1 MLIFI
6 QRKWMPFA
14 FALVVLVTNS
24 MNSASLQAVDA
35 TVVVFK
41 SQDVAPYDE
50 AVEGFK
56 EALHNNSAQ
65 ATFVVRSLNGDDT
78 KTKAVIEESLEIKPD
93 LIFTLGPSAT
103 KIVAEKTSA
112 IPIVSGM
119 ILKSDILKNSENVTG
134 IFLDYPIETQFA
146 WIKRFLP
153 DANTIGVI
161 YNPENNQTKV
171 DEAEMWADKSGFNLI
186 SEKISSPREIP
197 SALERLSKRV
207 DVLLGIPDKMV
218 YTQQTAKQILL
229 FSFRNRIPF
238 IGFSSSWVK
247 AGALYALDWNY
258 RDIGRECGDS
268 AVKIL
273 QGKNPHAL
281 SPNREKSIS
290 YSLNLKAAERMKID
304 FPEDL
309 VKAAKNVY

>member
-1 MLIFI
+1 MLLSIH
-6 QRKWMPFA
+6 RKWMPFA
-14 FALVVLVTNS
+14 FALAVLVSNTMS
-24 MNSASLQAVDA
+24 SASLQALDT

-41 SQDVAPYDE
+41 SQDSAPYNE
-50 AVEGFK
+50 ALAAFK
-56 EALHNNSAQ
+56 EVLHSKDAQ
-65 ATFVVRSLNGDDT
+65 ATCIVLSLNGDDT
-78 KTKAVIEESLEIKPD
+78 KTNAVIEEGFQIKPD
-93 LIFTLGPSAT
+93 LIFTLGSYAT
-103 KIVAEKTSA
+103 KIAAEKTSD

-119 ILKSDILKNSENVTG
+119 IMESDVLKNPGNITG
-134 IFLDYPIETQFA
+134 IFLDYSMETQFA
-146 WIKRFLP
+146 WMKRILP
-153 DANTIGVI
+153 DAKTIGVI
-161 YNPENNQTKV
+161 YNPENNQTKI
-171 DEAEMWADKSGFNLI
+171 DEAQVWADKSGFSLI
-186 SEKISSPREIP
+186 SEKVSSPREIP
-197 SALERLSKRV
+197 SSLKKLSKKI
-207 DVLLGIPDKMV
+207 DVLWGVPDKMV

-258 RDIGRECGDS
+258 RNIGRECGDS

-304 FPEDL
+304 FPEDI
-309 VKAAKNVY
+309 VKAANNVY

>member
-1 MLIFI
+1 
-6 QRKWMPFA
+6 
-14 FALVVLVTNS
+14 

-93 LIFTLGPSAT
+93 LIFTLGSSAT

-134 IFLDYPIETQFA
+134 IFP
-146 WIKRFLP
+146 
-153 DANTIGVI
+153 
-161 YNPENNQTKV
+161 
-171 DEAEMWADKSGFNLI
+171 
-186 SEKISSPREIP
+186 
-197 SALERLSKRV
+197 
-207 DVLLGIPDKMV
+207 
-218 YTQQTAKQILL
+218 
-229 FSFRNRIPF
+229 
-238 IGFSSSWVK
+238 
-247 AGALYALDWNY
+247 
-258 RDIGRECGDS
+258 
-268 AVKIL
+268 
-273 QGKNPHAL
+273 
-281 SPNREKSIS
+281 
-290 YSLNLKAAERMKID
+290 
-304 FPEDL
+304 
-309 VKAAKNVY
+309 

>member
-1 MLIFI
+1 
-6 QRKWMPFA
+6 MPFA

-24 MNSASLQAVDA
+24 MNSASLQAVDT

-93 LIFTLGPSAT
+93 LIFTLGSSAT

-119 ILKSDILKNSENVTG
+119 ILKSDILKHSENVTG

-146 WIKRFLP
+146 WIKRFVP

-186 SEKISSPREIP
+186 FEKISSPMEIP